1 MDLNGREKR
10 RNVPGRA
17 NCQRTVTNRCC
28 PQCNHYRFRT
38 CYAIYHRR
46 KWLPRG
52 NLPDITYG
60 DFQRARKLKPYAIMM
75 FGLFCLILT
84 PVLRVVVSLF
94 TFLKEK
100 DYLYVGITGIVL
112 IILVISFFIGIKA

>member
-1 MDLNGREKR
+1 
-10 RNVPGRA
+10 
-17 NCQRTVTNRCC
+17 
-28 PQCNHYRFRT
+28 
-38 CYAIYHRR
+38 
-46 KWLPRG
+46 
-52 NLPDITYG
+52 
-60 DFQRARKLKPYAIMM
+60 MM

-112 IILVISFFIGIKA
+112 IILVISFLIGIKA